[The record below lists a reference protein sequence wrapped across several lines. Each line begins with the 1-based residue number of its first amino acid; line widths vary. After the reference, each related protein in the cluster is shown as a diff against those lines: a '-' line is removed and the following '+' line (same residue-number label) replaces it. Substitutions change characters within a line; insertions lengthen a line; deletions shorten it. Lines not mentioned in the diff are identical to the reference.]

1 MMQEPLR
8 KREISPRGL
17 NKTQAANY
25 IGVSAGL
32 FERMIQQGLMPP
44 ARQLASRKVWDIQ
57 ELDRAFDDLP
67 HVTGEAFTLSEG
79 AFADFV

>member
-1 MMQEPLR
+1 MQEPFR
-8 KREISPRGL
+8 KKQISPRGL

-32 FERMIQQGLMPP
+32 FERMIQQGLMPS
-44 ARQLASRKVWDIQ
+44 ARQIASRKVWDIQ

-67 HVTGEAFTLSEG
+67 HVNGEAFNHSEG
-79 AFADFV
+79 AFSDFV